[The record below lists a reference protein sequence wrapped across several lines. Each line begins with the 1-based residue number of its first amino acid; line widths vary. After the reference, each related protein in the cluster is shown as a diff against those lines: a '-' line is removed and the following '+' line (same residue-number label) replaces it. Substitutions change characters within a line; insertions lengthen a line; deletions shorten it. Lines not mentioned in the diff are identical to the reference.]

1 MNIKKTDYKS
11 FVYDE
16 KNYFFFF
23 ISVLLAYCIYNLFHW
38 PVIAGDTD
46 LWYHLNGGRYFFE
59 HLKIPDDSFFS
70 FIEPSKKW
78 VDYYWLFQVFVFKI
92 FQYSGYYGLVC
103 LRAFLFMGLMYFV
116 LRHFLD
122 ELHKKQT
129 YFLIGLVFPLYL
141 LLLLSRYSMIRP
153 HMFSYFFI
161 AVFIYILECKRKYV
175 FLLPFLATLW
185 VNIHGI
191 VYPVILLIILA
202 YLVELVIERIRERRE
217 IDRKRLLV
225 IVPLVL
231 VLFTV
236 YCTPHGIHLVGVPMT
251 PTDFASH
258 YIIELQKFSFT
269 DLSSIHFI
277 KFIPQG
283 YTVFVVIL
291 ILACLACFQVILTCR
306 MRLAHLI
313 LFAGGL
319 FLLARGRR
327 FALECALLAMPL
339 MKDAILNFSGSR
351 FSESRKPIL
360 PLRIALLCILCI
372 IPILSLYN
380 DFKDRPKLPFSN
392 NRLPYGVAA
401 FLQKV
406 NAGGTLLNHPNMGG
420 YFQWVLYPRYKI
432 FMDMEVPFL
441 FSDEDMFVAGRMFTS
456 EEVLSRVLMRYR
468 PVFITVPIRASVFPG
483 LIRKHSQ
490 YRPVFFDDSEVL
502 YVDESQSPSI
512 AGTYCL
518 EHIEPFSFSRSIA
531 SGLGDKTKMDMISTE
546 LERMYRIV
554 PDNFVV
560 NRGLSMIALQKGDY
574 AKAIAHADM
583 IIRDYPES
591 HVGYAIKGDAL
602 KGSGELEKAL
612 KNYEYALKRTDGIR
626 DIYRDI
632 GLIYFEKKMYSKAYR
647 VLTGTAN
654 LFGSDTSY
662 RDVYYIAYS
671 ATMANHEKD
680 ADILFEYGLRTL
692 PADDKEWIDKYEK
705 LRLMLKNDKESVN

>member
-1 MNIKKTDYKS
+1 MNIKKIDYKS
-11 FVYDE
+11 LFLDE
-16 KNYFFFF
+16 KNYFFCF
-23 ISVLLAYCIYNLFHW
+23 ISIVVAYCVYNLFRW

-59 HLKIPDDSFFS
+59 NLKIPDDSFFS

-103 LRAFLFMGLMYFV
+103 LRAFLFMGLMYII
-116 LRHFLD
+116 LRYFLE
-122 ELHKKQT
+122 ELYEKQN
-129 YFLIGLVFPLYL
+129 YFLIGIVFSLYL

-161 AVFIYILECKRKYV
+161 AVFIYLLECKRNNVY
-175 FLLPFLATLW
+175 LLPFLAILW

-191 VYPVILLIILA
+191 VYPVILLITLA
-202 YLVELVIERIRERRE
+202 YLVELGIERVRMKRET
-217 IDRKRLLV
+217 DRKRLLI

-236 YCTPHGIHLVGVPMT
+236 YCTPHGLHLIGVPMT

-269 DLSSIHFI
+269 DLSSIHFN
-277 KFIPQG
+277 KFVPQG
-283 YTVFVVIL
+283 YTVFVIIL
-291 ILACLACFQVILTCR
+291 ILACFSCLQVILR
-306 MRLAHLI
+306 HRIRIAHFV

-327 FALECALLAMPL
+327 FALECALLAIPL
-339 MKDAILNFSGSR
+339 IKDAILNVSDATFPER
-351 FSESRKPIL
+351 EKLIFPV
-360 PLRIALLCILCI
+360 RIGLLCILCI
-372 IPILSLYN
+372 IAMLSLYN
-380 DFKDRPKLPFSN
+380 DFKDRPKFPFSY

-406 NAGGTLLNHPNMGG
+406 NTGGTLLNHPNTGG
-420 YFQWVLYPRYKI
+420 YFQWVLYPKYKI

-441 FSDEDMFVAGRMFTS
+441 FSDEDMFIAGRMFTS

-468 PVFITVPIRASVFPG
+468 PVFITVPIRVSVFPG

-490 YRPVFFDDSEVL
+490 YKPVFFDDNEVL
-502 YVDESQSPSI
+502 YVDELQNPSI
-512 AGTYCL
+512 ASSYRL
-518 EHIEPFSFSRSIA
+518 EHIEPFLFSQSIA
-531 SGLGDKTKMDMISTE
+531 SGLGDKMKTDMISAE

-560 NRGLSMIALQKGDY
+560 NRSLSMIALQKGDY
-574 AKAIAHADM
+574 AKAIRHADM

-602 KGSGELEKAL
+602 KGFGKLEKAL

-626 DIYRDI
+626 DIHRDI
-632 GLIYFEKKMYSKAYR
+632 GLIYFEKKMYRKAYK
-647 VLTGTAN
+647 VLSGAAN

-671 ATMANHEKD
+671 AAMANHEKD
-680 ADILFEYGLRTL
+680 AGILFEYGLRTL
-692 PADDKEWIDKYEK
+692 PDGDKEWVDKYEK
-705 LRLMLKNDKESVN
+705 LRVMLKKEKESVN